1 MHGAAFFASGQ
12 GGAEEN
18 FIGWG
23 KAQHGVKSLWRGK
36 GNYSQTRGI
45 FRAERGSLETFW
57 GQGGPGQPFFQRPG
71 GGGACI
77 PVSSEF
83 TYCLI
88 RSSDQLI
95 KKYFISNQVL

>member
-23 KAQHGVKSLWRGK
+23 RARHGVKSLRRGK

-71 GGGACI
+71 GNFG
-77 PVSSEF
+77 VH
-83 TYCLI
+83 LLLNQKL
-88 RSSDQLI
+88 RSVDQKIL
-95 KKYFISNQVL
+95 YF